1 MECVNSPQNVACWE
15 SGAGAAL
22 RCLWIF
28 LDGEKD
34 EKVQGAK
41 AKHNLQRWPVCK
53 ISRQLCCMH
62 MEDYSYLL
70 WSAKQIIVTPLMQCG
85 KTKIYS
91 SRHFLLTQKSLL
103 AFRICGHLTSLKAK
117 ESPVKILQA
126 APNPDEHQGAPHPH
140 SRCRRAGLSLALLP
154 AVEKVLYANVI
165 VKS

>member
-1 MECVNSPQNVACWE
+1 MECVK
-15 SGAGAAL
+15 GAGAAL

-34 EKVQGAK
+34 EKVQVQGAK
-41 AKHNLQRWPVCK
+41 AKHNRQRWPVCK
-53 ISRQLCCMH
+53 ISKQLCCMH
-62 MEDYSYLL
+62 MEDYSHLL
-70 WSAKQIIVTPLMQCG
+70 WSAKQIIFTPLMQCG

-91 SRHFLLTQKSLL
+91 SRHFLLTQKSLW

-140 SRCRRAGLSLALLP
+140 SPCRRAGLSLALLP